1 MYNDQDEIEQKWS
14 SREEKQ
20 KRSINYRQKV
30 VLVMNCSQMVT
41 DVDAGEDM
49 QDKWLA
55 DVYGPY
61 VGSWYK
67 SIADVTASIC
77 SSFTN

>member
-1 MYNDQDEIEQKWS
+1 MTVYNDQDEIEQKWS

-55 DVYGPY
+55 DVYGL
-61 VGSWYK
+61 
-67 SIADVTASIC
+67 
-77 SSFTN
+77 

>member
-1 MYNDQDEIEQKWS
+1 MTVYNDQDEIEQKWS

-30 VLVMNCSQMVT
+30 VLVTNCSQMVT

-55 DVYGPY
+55 DVYGL
-61 VGSWYK
+61 
-67 SIADVTASIC
+67 
-77 SSFTN
+77 

>member
-1 MYNDQDEIEQKWS
+1 MAVTVYNDQDEIEQKWS
-14 SREEKQ
+14 SRREKQ
-20 KRSINYRQKV
+20 KRSINYRQKF
-30 VLVMNCSQMVT
+30 VLVTNCSQMVT

-61 VGSWYK
+61 VGS
-67 SIADVTASIC
+67 
-77 SSFTN
+77 